1 MKKILTYTVFGLMAI
16 SICVLSIYC
25 HHLRTSS
32 SDESSSDPTKIDT
45 VYVSDFFLKSP
56 DLEIKNFPSRIFFF
70 FTDTTEVEKALV
82 IRDTLK
88 ITEKDSTNLYFN
100 TNFLTQ
106 YPEASKLLQMNFSE
120 RRFEIALLNV
130 QGQVYKETY
139 PVDTRFSKYQ
149 YTDHLTSDRV
159 SFWNRL
165 QPFAQI
171 QIRPIHNLWDMDLG
185 ISYNTTKINYEL
197 GINGFYY
204 PGIHKTPGADIF
216 LRVRYNF

>member
-16 SICVLSIYC
+16 SIGILSIYC

-32 SDESSSDPTKIDT
+32 SDESSSVPTKIDT

-56 DLEIKNFPSRIFFF
+56 DLEIKHFPSRIFFF
-70 FTDTTEVEKALV
+70 FTDTTEVEKTLV

-106 YPEASKLLQMNFSE
+106 YPEASKLLQMNLSE

-139 PVDTRFSKYQ
+139 SVDTRFSKYQ
-149 YTDHLTSDRV
+149 YTDHLTSDRI
-159 SFWNRL
+159 SFWSRL

-171 QIRPIHNLWDMDLG
+171 QIRPIHNFWDLDLG
-185 ISYNTTKINYEL
+185 LSYNTTKINYEL